1 MTEIADT
8 IAHGAHGT
16 GPAVT
21 SPATLAPQLQPLSLE
36 AVPAADKPPTRPPVE
51 LLPNELLS
59 NIFGFLDASKPS
71 SSESTLHDEP
81 HFELTKSDNA
91 PLKAA
96 SCVSK
101 RWRRA
106 TIPLLFKHAQFVIN
120 QNKTERPILNKMIQ
134 PFFDFVKENQL
145 RKAVQSFTFI
155 VHNRKISSILDGEN
169 NSNAFSAFWYFLFKV
184 IDPKELLIVAPAE
197 ALGALTSCHVY
208 LEDAWSFDC
217 PCHYLRLQIRPE
229 SPTPPPLEEGVPA
242 SKYPSAG
249 PRQPIVD
256 PVTETFSADNIPE
269 NLPHESPKPISENT
283 QASED
288 YQPEAS
294 SSAPAGPE
302 PWDLPRAK
310 SSALFD
316 IRPWANLLLNEGSFI
331 RAYATYEFWLRQPP
345 SVGYP

>member
-1 MTEIADT
+1 MTEISDT
-8 IAHGAHGT
+8 IAPRAHET
-16 GPAVT
+16 GPAAT

-59 NIFGFLDASKPS
+59 NIFGFLDAPKPS

-91 PLKAA
+91 PLKAV

-120 QNKTERPILNKMIQ
+120 QKKTERPILNKMIQ
-134 PFFDFVKENQL
+134 PFFDFVKEYQL
-145 RKAVQSFTFI
+145 PKAVQSFTFI

-169 NSNAFSAFWYFLFKV
+169 NSNAFSAFWGFLFKV

-197 ALGALTSCHVY
+197 ALGALTSCHIY
-208 LEDAWSFDC
+208 LEDAWTFDC

-229 SPTPPPLEEGVPA
+229 FPTPLPLEEGVPD
-242 SKYPSAG
+242 SKHSSAG
-249 PRQPIVD
+249 PRQRSVE
-256 PVTETFSADNIPE
+256 PVTETFSADNILE
-269 NLPHESPKPISENT
+269 NLPHESPKSTSENT
-283 QASED
+283 LASD
-288 YQPEAS
+288 GYQPEAS
-294 SSAPAGPE
+294 SSAPVDPDQR
-302 PWDLPRAK
+302 DLPRAK
-310 SSALFD
+310 SSAVFD
-316 IRPWANLLLNEGSFI
+316 IRPWTNLLLNEGSFI

-345 SVGYP
+345 SVGCP